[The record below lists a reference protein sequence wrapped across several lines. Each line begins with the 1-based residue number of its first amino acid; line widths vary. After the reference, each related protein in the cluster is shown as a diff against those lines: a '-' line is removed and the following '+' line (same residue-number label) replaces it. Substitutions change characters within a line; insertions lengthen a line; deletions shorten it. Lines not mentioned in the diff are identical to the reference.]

1 MAARRRDAQSAAAD
15 ENTADAVTETTT
27 GAATESDDA
36 TETSHGGTDT
46 TVDESPTFL
55 TDGGTVADESSV
67 EATIYYE
74 ADADRRYLNDETV
87 AVLGYG
93 SQGHAHA
100 QNLAD
105 SGVDVVVGLRPDSS
119 SREAAKADGLRVA
132 TPAAAVEQASVVS
145 VLLPDTVQPDVYA
158 ESIEPNLEPGDTL
171 QFAHG
176 FNVHYNQIA
185 PPADVDVT
193 MIAPKSPGHLV
204 RRNYEND
211 QGTPG
216 LLAVYQDATGE
227 AREQALAYADALGCT
242 RAGVVETTFREET
255 ETDLF
260 GEQAVLC
267 GGVTELVKAGFET
280 LVDAGYAPEMAY
292 FECLNELKLIV
303 DLMYEGGHME
313 MWNSVS
319 DTAEYGG
326 LTRGEG
332 VVDREGM
339 DDILE
344 AVQNGEF
351 AREWISENRANRP
364 AYTQYRQAEQD
375 HEIER
380 VGAELRQLFAWDEAA
395 EDGR

>member
-1 MAARRRDAQSAAAD
+1 MDGARTNG
-15 ENTADAVTETTT
+15 ETERPKR
-27 GAATESDDA
+27 
-36 TETSHGGTDT
+36 
-46 TVDESPTFL
+46 VV
-55 TDGGTVADESSV
+55 TDGGTDVDDESPSFD
-67 EATIYYE
+67 ATVYYE
-74 ADADRRYLNDETV
+74 ADADREYISGETV

-100 QNLAD
+100 QNLAE
-105 SGVDVVVGLRPDSS
+105 SGVDVVVGLRADSS
-119 SREAAKADGLRVA
+119 SWSAAEEDGLRVA
-132 TPAAAVEQASVVS
+132 TPDEAAAQASVVS
-145 VLLPDTVQPDVYA
+145 VLLPDTVQPDVYEA
-158 ESIEPNLEPGDTL
+158 SIEPNLEPGDTL

-176 FNVHYNQIA
+176 FNVHYNQIT
-185 PPADVDVT
+185 PPEGVDVT

-216 LLAVYQDATGE
+216 LLAVYQDATGT

-267 GGVTELVKAGFET
+267 GGVTDLIKAGFET
-280 LVDAGYAPEMAY
+280 LVEAGYAPEMAY

-303 DLMYEGGHME
+303 DLLYEGGHME

-326 LTRGEG
+326 LTRGES
-332 VVDREGM
+332 VVDRDGM
-339 DDILE
+339 DEILTN
-344 AVQNGEF
+344 VQNGEF
-351 AREWISENRANRP
+351 AREWINENQANRP
-364 AYTQYRQAEQD
+364 AYTQYREAEAN

-380 VGAELRQLFAWDEAA
+380 VGAELRTLFAWGDA
-395 EDGR
+395 EGE